1 MGYMASCHFPMLV
14 SPNLGIQ
21 TKRLDCCMDEDS
33 LIVGAG
39 PTGLALAIELR
50 RFGLPVRLIDK
61 AEHPAQW
68 SQALVVQARTL
79 EQFDRYGIA
88 DQAVAQGRKISKA
101 QIWSSAKQIAS
112 LDFGRIPS
120 RFPYLLFL
128 PQNETEELLTAHLRL
143 LGVEIERQVE
153 LTSFENADDDNRIW
167 ATMRHPNGREERAS
181 FRWIVGCDGAHS
193 TVRAGMGV
201 AFEGTTSSLRFQLGD
216 LRLVGDDL
224 PGDELQVHL
233 HRGGDVLAVG
243 RLRDDI
249 YRVVLALH
257 EQQASDQRHLPELKD
272 FNTAFKRCGL
282 NTRAEA
288 AIWKAA
294 FSVNQRKAAQYR
306 QGSVFLAGDAA
317 HIHSPVG
324 GQGMNTGIQD
334 AANLA
339 WKLAAV
345 EQGANARLLDSYNE
359 ERGKVGEELLR
370 GTARG
375 LRLATASNLLLGWVR
390 DFLIHRATQFQMI
403 QTAMG
408 RTISEVS
415 ISYRGSSIVRTQ
427 GVNGPLHVG
436 DRMPDAVCKETG
448 HTLLEALREPKH
460 LLITLD
466 DSFSEIT
473 KGLRQ
478 ITTVALNSRSREWT
492 PSIERL
498 LGTGPKIYLVRPD
511 GYIGFAG
518 KSADALRKYA
528 HEVGLL

>member
-1 MGYMASCHFPMLV
+1 
-14 SPNLGIQ
+14 
-21 TKRLDCCMDEDS
+21 MDEVC

-39 PTGLALAIELR
+39 PTGLALVIECR
-50 RFGLPVRLIDK
+50 RFGLSVRLIDK
-61 AEHPAQW
+61 AEYPAQW
-68 SQALVVQARTL
+68 SQALVVQARTS

-88 DQAVAQGRKISKA
+88 DQAVAQGRKIQKA
-101 QIWSSAKQIAS
+101 KIWSNEKQIAS

-128 PQNETEELLTAHLRL
+128 PQNQTEELLTAHLRS

-153 LTSFENADDDNRIW
+153 LVSFEDAGDENRIW
-167 ATMRHPNGREERAS
+167 ATLRHPDGLHERTS
-181 FRWIVGCDGAHS
+181 FRWLIGCDGAHS

-201 AFEGTTSSLRFQLGD
+201 AFEGTTSSLNFQLGD
-216 LRLVGDDL
+216 LRLAGQDV

-233 HRGGDVLAVG
+233 HQGGDVLALG
-243 RLRDDI
+243 RLREGI

-257 EQQASDQRHLPELKD
+257 RQQTADQQRLPELGD
-272 FNTAFKRCGL
+272 FNRAFKRCGL
-282 NTRAEA
+282 NIVADS
-288 AIWKAA
+288 AIWLAP
-294 FSVNQRKAAQYR
+294 FSVNQRKAAHYR

-345 EQGANARLLDSYNE
+345 EQGADVQLLESYNE
-359 ERGKVGEELLR
+359 ERGKVGEQLLR

-390 DFLIHRATQFQMI
+390 DFVINRATRFERI
-403 QTAMG
+403 QTTMG

-427 GVNGPLHVG
+427 GISGPLRAG

-448 HTLLEALREPKH
+448 HA
-460 LLITLD
+460 
-466 DSFSEIT
+466 
-473 KGLRQ
+473 
-478 ITTVALNSRSREWT
+478 
-492 PSIERL
+492 
-498 LGTGPKIYLVRPD
+498 
-511 GYIGFAG
+511 
-518 KSADALRKYA
+518 
-528 HEVGLL
+528 VGSLA

>member
-1 MGYMASCHFPMLV
+1 MNHEC
-14 SPNLGIQ
+14 
-21 TKRLDCCMDEDS
+21 

-50 RFGLPVRLIDK
+50 RFGLLVRLIDK
-61 AEHPAQW
+61 ADRPAQW

-101 QIWSSAKQIAS
+101 QIWSNTRQIAV
-112 LDFGRIPS
+112 LDFATIPS

-128 PQNETEELLTAHLRL
+128 PQNQTEELLTAHLRS

-153 LTSFENADDDNRIW
+153 LIGFENTDDDIGIS
-167 ATMRHPNGREERAS
+167 AQMGYSDGHEKRER

-201 AFEGTTSSLRFQLGD
+201 AFKGTTSSLNFQLGD
-216 LRLVGDDL
+216 LRLAGQDV
-224 PGDELQVHL
+224 PGDELQIHL
-233 HRGGDVLAVG
+233 HRGGDVLALG
-243 RLRDDI
+243 RLRDGI
-249 YRVVLALH
+249 CRVVLALH
-257 EQQASDQRHLPELKD
+257 RQQTSDQQRVPELED
-272 FNTAFKRCGL
+272 FNAAFKRCGL
-282 NTRAEA
+282 RITAEA
-288 AIWKAA
+288 AIWKAP

-345 EQGANARLLDSYNE
+345 GQGANVRLLDSYNE
-359 ERGKVGEELLR
+359 ERGKVGEQLLR

-375 LRLATASNLLLGWVR
+375 LKLATASNLLLGWVR
-390 DFLIHRATQFQMI
+390 DFLIHTATRFQMV
-403 QTAMG
+403 QTAIG

-415 ISYRGSSIVRTQ
+415 INYRGSSIVRTH
-427 GVNGPLHVG
+427 GVNGPLRAG
-436 DRMPDAVCKETG
+436 DRMPDAMHKETG
-448 HTLLEALREPKH
+448 HTLLAALREPRH
-460 LLITLD
+460 LLITVD
-466 DSFSEIT
+466 HSVPEIT

-478 ITTVALNSRSREWT
+478 ITTTVALESSSREWI

-498 LGTGPKIYLVRPD
+498 LGTGPGIYLVRPD

-518 KSADALRKYA
+518 KSAEALRKYA

>member
-1 MGYMASCHFPMLV
+1 MNHEC
-14 SPNLGIQ
+14 
-21 TKRLDCCMDEDS
+21 

-39 PTGLALAIELR
+39 PTGLALAIECR

-61 AEHPAQW
+61 AERPAQW

-101 QIWSSAKQIAS
+101 QIWSNAKQIAS

-128 PQNETEELLTAHLRL
+128 PQNDTEELLTAHLRS

-153 LTSFENADDDNRIW
+153 LISFEDAGDDNRIW
-167 ATMRHPNGREERAS
+167 VTMQHPEGREERAS
-181 FRWIVGCDGAHS
+181 FRWMAGCDGAHS

-201 AFEGTTSSLRFQLGD
+201 AFEGTTSSLNFQLGD
-216 LRLVGDDL
+216 LRLAGQDV

-233 HRGGDVLAVG
+233 HPGGDVLALG
-243 RLRDDI
+243 RLRDGI
-249 YRVVLALH
+249 CRVVLALH
-257 EQQASDQRHLPELKD
+257 RQQTADQQRMPEFED
-272 FNTAFKRCGL
+272 FNAAFKRCGL
-282 NTRAEA
+282 RITAEA
-288 AIWKAA
+288 AIWKAP
-294 FSVNQRKAAQYR
+294 FSVNQRKASHYR

-345 EQGANARLLDSYNE
+345 EQGANVRLLNSYDE

-370 GTARG
+370 GTALG
-375 LRLATASNLLLGWVR
+375 LRLATASNVLLGGVR
-390 DFLIHRATQFQMI
+390 DFLIHRATQIHMI

-427 GVNGPLHVG
+427 GVNGTLRAG
-436 DRMPDAVCKETG
+436 DRMPDAVCNKTG
-448 HTLLEALREPKH
+448 YTLLAALREPKH
-460 LLITLD
+460 LLITLND
-466 DSFSEIT
+466 FFPEIT

-478 ITTVALNSRSREWT
+478 VATMALNSRSQEWA

-498 LGTGPKIYLVRPD
+498 LGTGPGIYLVRPD

-518 KSADALRKYA
+518 TSAEALRKYA

>member
-1 MGYMASCHFPMLV
+1 MNHEC
-14 SPNLGIQ
+14 
-21 TKRLDCCMDEDS
+21 

-39 PTGLALAIELR
+39 PTGLALAIECR

-61 AEHPAQW
+61 AERPAQW

-101 QIWSSAKQIAS
+101 QIWSNAKQIAS

-128 PQNETEELLTAHLRL
+128 PQNDTEELLTAHLRS

-153 LTSFENADDDNRIW
+153 LISFEDAGDDNRIW
-167 ATMRHPNGREERAS
+167 VTMQHPEGREERAS
-181 FRWIVGCDGAHS
+181 FRWMAGCDGAHS

-201 AFEGTTSSLRFQLGD
+201 AFEGTTSSLNFQLGD
-216 LRLVGDDL
+216 LRLAGQDV

-233 HRGGDVLAVG
+233 HPGGDVLALG
-243 RLRDDI
+243 RLRDGI
-249 YRVVLALH
+249 CRVVLALH
-257 EQQASDQRHLPELKD
+257 RQQTADQQRMPEFED
-272 FNTAFKRCGL
+272 FNAAFKRCGL
-282 NTRAEA
+282 RITAEA
-288 AIWKAA
+288 AIWKAP
-294 FSVNQRKAAQYR
+294 FSVNQRKASHYR

-317 HIHSPVG
+317 HIHSPIG

-345 EQGANARLLDSYNE
+345 GQGANVRLLDSYNE
-359 ERGKVGEELLR
+359 ERGKVGEQLLR

-375 LRLATASNLLLGWVR
+375 LRLATASNLLLVWIR
-390 DFLIHRATQFQMI
+390 DFLIHRATRFQMI
-403 QTAMG
+403 QTAMA

-415 ISYRGSSIVRTQ
+415 INYRGSSIVRRQ
-427 GVNGPLHVG
+427 GIDGPLRAG
-436 DRMPDAVCKETG
+436 DRMPNAVCKETG
-448 HTLLEALREPKH
+448 QTLLAALRESRH
-460 LLITLD
+460 LLVTVD
-466 DSFSEIT
+466 QSVPEIT

-478 ITTVALNSRSREWT
+478 ITTVALKSRSHEWT

-498 LGTGPKIYLVRPD
+498 LGAGPRIYLVRPD

-518 KSADALRKYA
+518 TSAEALRKYA
-528 HEVGLL
+528 PEVGLL

>member
-1 MGYMASCHFPMLV
+1 MNHEC
-14 SPNLGIQ
+14 
-21 TKRLDCCMDEDS
+21 

-50 RFGLPVRLIDK
+50 RFGLLVRLIDK
-61 AEHPAQW
+61 ADRPAQW

-101 QIWSSAKQIAS
+101 QIWSNTRQIAV
-112 LDFGRIPS
+112 LDFATIPS

-128 PQNETEELLTAHLRL
+128 PQNQTEELLTAHLRS

-153 LTSFENADDDNRIW
+153 LIEFENTDDDIGIS
-167 ATMRHPNGREERAS
+167 AQMGYSDGHEKRER
-181 FRWIVGCDGAHS
+181 FRWIVGCDGAYS

-201 AFEGTTSSLRFQLGD
+201 AFKGTTSSLNFQLGD
-216 LRLVGDDL
+216 LRLAGQDV
-224 PGDELQVHL
+224 PGDELQIHL
-233 HRGGDVLAVG
+233 HRGGDVLALG
-243 RLRDDI
+243 RLRDGI
-249 YRVVLALH
+249 CRVVLALH
-257 EQQASDQRHLPELKD
+257 RQQTSDQQRVPELED
-272 FNTAFKRCGL
+272 FNAAFKRCGL
-282 NTRAEA
+282 RITAEA
-288 AIWKAA
+288 AIWKAP

-345 EQGANARLLDSYNE
+345 GQGANVRLLDSYNE
-359 ERGKVGEELLR
+359 ERGKVGEQLLR

-375 LRLATASNLLLGWVR
+375 LKLATASNLLLGWVR
-390 DFLIHRATQFQMI
+390 DFLIHRATQSQRI

-427 GVNGPLHVG
+427 GVNGPLRAG
-436 DRMPDAVCKETG
+436 DRMPDAVSEATG
-448 HTLLEALREPKH
+448 QTLLAALRQPRN
-460 LLITLD
+460 LLITVD
-466 DSFSEIT
+466 QSVPEIT
-473 KGLRQ
+473 KRLRHV
-478 ITTVALNSRSREWT
+478 TTVALKSGSHEWT
-492 PSIERL
+492 PSIEQL
-498 LGTGPKIYLVRPD
+498 LDPGPKLCLVRPD
-511 GYIGFAG
+511 GYIGFVG
-518 KSADALRKYA
+518 KSSEALRKYA

>member
-1 MGYMASCHFPMLV
+1 MRTTI
-14 SPNLGIQ
+14 LGGA
-21 TKRLDCCMDEDS
+21 KSLNFDMDEDS

-39 PTGLALAIELR
+39 PTGLALATELR

-61 AEHPAQW
+61 ADRPAQW

-79 EQFDRYGIA
+79 EQFDPYGIA
-88 DQAVAQGRKISKA
+88 DQVVAQGRKITKA
-101 QIWSSAKQIAS
+101 QIWSNARQIAV
-112 LDFGRIPS
+112 LDFAQIPS

-128 PQNETEELLTAHLRL
+128 PQNETEELLTAHLRS

-153 LTSFENADDDNRIW
+153 LIGFENADDGIGIS
-167 ATMRHPNGREERAS
+167 AKMRYSDGIVERER
-181 FRWIVGCDGAHS
+181 FRWMVGCDGAHS

-201 AFEGTTSSLRFQLGD
+201 AFEGTTSSLNFQLGD
-216 LRLVGDDL
+216 LRLAGQDV

-233 HRGGDVLAVG
+233 HRGGDVLALG
-243 RLRDDI
+243 RLQDDI
-249 YRVVLALH
+249 CRVVLALH
-257 EQQASDQRHLPELKD
+257 RQQTTDQQRVPELED
-272 FNTAFKRCGL
+272 FNTAFKRCSL
-282 NTRAEA
+282 RITAEA
-288 AIWKAA
+288 AIWKAP

-306 QGSVFLAGDAA
+306 QGNVFLAGDAA

-339 WKLAAV
+339 WKLATV
-345 EQGANARLLDSYNE
+345 EQGGHVGLLDSYNE
-359 ERGKVGEELLR
+359 ERGRVGEELLR

-375 LRLATASNLLLGWVR
+375 LRLATTSNLLLERVR
-390 DFLIHRATQFQMI
+390 DFLIHRATQSQRI

-427 GVNGPLHVG
+427 GVNGPLHAR

-448 HTLLEALREPKH
+448 HMLLEALREPSH
-460 LLITLD
+460 LLITVD
-466 DSFSEIT
+466 QSVPEIT

-478 ITTVALNSRSREWT
+478 ITALALKSRSHEWA

-498 LGTGPKIYLVRPD
+498 LGSGPRIYLVRPD

-518 KSADALRKYA
+518 TSAKALRRYA
-528 HEVGLL
+528 HEVGLV

>member
-1 MGYMASCHFPMLV
+1 
-14 SPNLGIQ
+14 
-21 TKRLDCCMDEDS
+21 MDGEC

-61 AEHPAQW
+61 ADRPSQW

-101 QIWSSAKQIAS
+101 QIWSNAKLIAS
-112 LDFGRIPS
+112 LDFGHIPS

-128 PQNETEELLTAHLRL
+128 PQNETEELLTAHLRS

-153 LTSFENADDDNRIW
+153 LIRFDNTDDDIGISAKIRYS
-167 ATMRHPNGREERAS
+167 NGREERER
-181 FRWIVGCDGAHS
+181 FRWMVGCDGAHS

-201 AFEGTTSSLRFQLGD
+201 AFEGTTSSLNFQLGD
-216 LRLVGDDL
+216 LRLAGQDV
-224 PGDELQVHL
+224 PGDELHVHL
-233 HRGGDVLAVG
+233 HRGGDVLALG
-243 RLRDDI
+243 RLRDGI
-249 YRVVLALH
+249 CRVVLALH
-257 EQQASDQRHLPELKD
+257 RQQASDQRRGPELED
-272 FNTAFKRCGL
+272 FNTAFKHCGL
-282 NTRAEA
+282 RISAESA
-288 AIWKAA
+288 TWMAP

-345 EQGANARLLDSYNE
+345 AQGADVRLLDSYNE
-359 ERGKVGEELLR
+359 ERGKVGEQLLR

-375 LRLATASNLLLGWVR
+375 LGLATASNLLLERTR
-390 DFLIHRATQFQMI
+390 DFLIHRATQFQMF
-403 QTAMG
+403 QTAIG

-415 ISYRGSSIVRTQ
+415 INYRESSIVHTQ
-427 GVNGPLHVG
+427 GGHGKLRAG
-436 DRMPDAVCKETG
+436 DRMPDAVCRKTDS
-448 HTLLEALREPKH
+448 TLLAALREPKH
-460 LLITLD
+460 VLITVD
-466 DSFSEIT
+466 HSSPEIA

-478 ITTVALNSRSREWT
+478 VTTLALNSHSHEWT
-492 PSIERL
+492 PSTARL
-498 LGTGPKIYLVRPD
+498 LGTGPRIYMVRPD

-518 KSADALRKYA
+518 KSTEALWKYA
-528 HEVGLL
+528 QEVGLF

>member
-1 MGYMASCHFPMLV
+1 
-14 SPNLGIQ
+14 
-21 TKRLDCCMDEDS
+21 MDEVC

-39 PTGLALAIELR
+39 PTGLALAVELR

-61 AEHPAQW
+61 ADRPAQW

-88 DQAVAQGRKISKA
+88 DQAVDRGRKITKA
-101 QIWSSAKQIAS
+101 QIWSNAKRIAS
-112 LDFGRIPS
+112 LDFGHIPS

-128 PQNETEELLTAHLRL
+128 AQNETEELLTAHLRS

-153 LTSFENADDDNRIW
+153 LIGFENAGDDNRIW
-167 ATMRHPNGREERAS
+167 ATMRHPEEHQERTS
-181 FRWIVGCDGAHS
+181 FRWIVGCDGVHS

-201 AFEGTTSSLRFQLGD
+201 AFEGTTSSLNFQLGD
-216 LRLVGDDL
+216 LRLAGQDV

-233 HRGGDVLAVG
+233 HRGGDVLALG
-243 RLRDDI
+243 RLRDGI
-249 YRVVLALH
+249 CRVVLALH
-257 EQQASDQRHLPELKD
+257 GQQTSDQRRVPELED
-272 FNTAFKRCGL
+272 FNTAFKQRCL
-282 NTRAEA
+282 RITAEA
-288 AIWKAA
+288 AIWKAP

-345 EQGANARLLDSYNE
+345 GQGANVRLLDSYNE
-359 ERGKVGEELLR
+359 ERGKVGEQLLR

-375 LRLATASNLLLGWVR
+375 LRLATASNLLFGRIR
-390 DFLIHRATQFQMI
+390 DFLIRRATQIQMI

-408 RTISEVS
+408 GTISEVS

-427 GVNGPLHVG
+427 GVNGPLHAG
-436 DRMPDAVCKETG
+436 DRMPDAVCRETG

-466 DSFSEIT
+466 DSFPEIT

-478 ITTVALNSRSREWT
+478 IATVALNSGSREWT
-492 PSIERL
+492 PLIERL

>member
-1 MGYMASCHFPMLV
+1 MNHEC
-14 SPNLGIQ
+14 
-21 TKRLDCCMDEDS
+21 

-61 AEHPAQW
+61 ADRPAQW

-101 QIWSSAKQIAS
+101 KIWSNAKQIAS

-143 LGVEIERQVE
+143 LGVEIERHVE
-153 LTSFENADDDNRIW
+153 LISFENVADDIGIS
-167 ATMRHPNGREERAS
+167 AKMRSSDGREEQGR
-181 FRWIVGCDGAHS
+181 FRWMVGCDGAHS

-201 AFEGTTSSLRFQLGD
+201 AFEGTTSSLNFQLGD
-216 LRLVGDDL
+216 LRLVGQDV
-224 PGDELQVHL
+224 PGDELHVHL
-233 HRGGDVLAVG
+233 HHGGDVLALG
-243 RLRDDI
+243 RLRDGI

-257 EQQASDQRHLPELKD
+257 RQQTFDPRRVPELQD
-272 FNTAFKRCGL
+272 FNRAFKRAGL
-282 NTRAEA
+282 TISAESA
-288 AIWKAA
+288 TWMAP

-345 EQGANARLLDSYNE
+345 ELGANARLLDSYNE
-359 ERGKVGEELLR
+359 ERGRVGEQLLS

-375 LRLATASNLLLGWVR
+375 LKLATASNLLLRRIR
-390 DFLIHRATQFQMI
+390 DCVIHCATRFEMV

-408 RTISEVS
+408 RVISEVS
-415 ISYRGSSIVRTQ
+415 INYRGSSIAQTQ
-427 GVNGPLHVG
+427 GSNGPLRAG
-436 DRMPDAVCKETG
+436 DRMPDAMCKVTG
-448 HTLLEALREPKH
+448 QTLLAALREPGH
-460 LLITLD
+460 LLIAVDQSVPEL
-466 DSFSEIT
+466 T
-473 KGLRQ
+473 KDLRQ
-478 ITTVALNSRSREWT
+478 MTTVVINSRSREWT
-492 PSIERL
+492 PSIEQL
-498 LGTGPKIYLVRPD
+498 LGHGPRIYLVRPD
-511 GYIGFAG
+511 GYIGFSG
-518 KSADALRKYA
+518 TSSDALRKYVQQ
-528 HEVGLL
+528 VGLL

>member
-1 MGYMASCHFPMLV
+1 MNHECV
-14 SPNLGIQ
+14 
-21 TKRLDCCMDEDS
+21 
-33 LIVGAG
+33 IVGAG

-61 AEHPAQW
+61 ADRPAQW

-88 DQAVAQGRKISKA
+88 DQAVAQGRKITKA
-101 QIWSSAKQIAS
+101 KIWSNAKQIAS

-128 PQNETEELLTAHLRL
+128 PQKETEELLTAHLRS
-143 LGVEIERQVE
+143 LGVEIERHVE
-153 LTSFENADDDNRIW
+153 LISFENVADDTGIS
-167 ATMRHPNGREERAS
+167 AKMRYSDGREEQGR
-181 FRWIVGCDGAHS
+181 FRWMVGCDGAHS

-201 AFEGTTSSLRFQLGD
+201 AFEGTTSSLNFQLGD
-216 LRLVGDDL
+216 LRLAGQEV
-224 PGDELQVHL
+224 PGDELHVHL
-233 HRGGDVLAVG
+233 HHGGDLLALG
-243 RLRDDI
+243 RLRDGV

-257 EQQASDQRHLPELKD
+257 RQQTFDPRRVPELQD
-272 FNTAFKRCGL
+272 FNRAFKRAGL
-282 NTRAEA
+282 TISAESA
-288 AIWKAA
+288 TWMAP

-345 EQGANARLLDSYNE
+345 EQGANARLLESYNE
-359 ERGKVGEELLR
+359 ERGKVGQQLLR

-375 LRLATASNLLLGWVR
+375 LTLATASNLIVGRMR
-390 DFLIHRATQFQMI
+390 DLVIHCATRFEMV

-415 ISYRGSSIVRTQ
+415 INYRGSSIVRTQ
-427 GVNGPLHVG
+427 GVNATLRAG
-436 DRMPDAVCKETG
+436 DRMPDAVCNETG
-448 HTLLEALREPKH
+448 QTLLATLREPRH
-460 LLITLD
+460 LLITVD
-466 DSFSEIT
+466 HSVPEIT
-473 KGLRQ
+473 TGLKQ
-478 ITTVALNSRSREWT
+478 ITTVALKSRSHEWT

-498 LGTGPKIYLVRPD
+498 LGVGPRIYLVRPD

-518 KSADALRKYA
+518 TSVEALRRYA

>member
-1 MGYMASCHFPMLV
+1 
-14 SPNLGIQ
+14 
-21 TKRLDCCMDEDS
+21 MDEEC

-39 PTGLALAIELR
+39 PTGLTLAIELR
-50 RFGLPVRLIDK
+50 RFGPSVRLIDK

-88 DQAVAQGRKISKA
+88 DEAVAQGRKIAKA
-101 QIWSSAKQIAS
+101 QIWSDAKQIAS
-112 LDFGRIPS
+112 LDFGLIPS
-120 RFPYLLFL
+120 RFSYLLFL
-128 PQNETEELLTAHLRL
+128 PQNETEELLTAKLRS
-143 LGVEIERQVE
+143 LGVEIEREVE
-153 LTSFENADDDNRIW
+153 LISFENAGYDNWIR
-167 ATMRHPNGREERAS
+167 ATLRHVDGREKRTS
-181 FRWIVGCDGAHS
+181 FRWMVGCDGAHS
-193 TVRAGMGV
+193 TVRSGMGV
-201 AFEGTTSSLRFQLGD
+201 AFEGTTSSLNFQLGD
-216 LRLVGDDL
+216 LRLAGQDVPGDD
-224 PGDELQVHL
+224 LQVHL
-233 HRGGDVLAVG
+233 HPGGDVLAMG
-243 RLRDDI
+243 QLRDGI
-249 YRVVLALH
+249 CRVVLALH
-257 EQQASDQRHLPELKD
+257 GQQTSDQRRVPELQD
-272 FNTAFKRCGL
+272 FNTAFKHCGL
-282 NTRAEA
+282 GIVAES
-288 AIWKAA
+288 AIWMAP

-345 EQGANARLLDSYNE
+345 AKGANARLLDSYNE

-375 LRLATASNLLLGWVR
+375 LRLATASNLLLGRMR
-390 DFLIHRATQFQMI
+390 DFVIHRATESQMI
-403 QTAMG
+403 QTAMVQ
-408 RTISEVS
+408 TISEVS

-427 GVNGPLHVG
+427 GVNGTLRGG

-448 HTLLEALREPKH
+448 HTLLAALREAKH

-466 DSFSEIT
+466 HSFPEIT
-473 KGLRQ
+473 KDLRQ
-478 ITTVALNSRSREWT
+478 VTTVALNSHVHQWT
-492 PSIERL
+492 PPIERL
-498 LGTGPKIYLVRPD
+498 LGTGPGIYLVRPD

-518 KSADALRKYA
+518 KSTEALRKHA

>member
-1 MGYMASCHFPMLV
+1 MKHEC
-14 SPNLGIQ
+14 
-21 TKRLDCCMDEDS
+21 

-50 RFGLPVRLIDK
+50 RFGLSVRLIDK
-61 AEHPAQW
+61 ADRAAQW

-79 EQFDRYGIA
+79 EQFDQYGIV

-101 QIWSSAKQIAS
+101 QIWSNAKQIAS
-112 LDFGRIPS
+112 LDFAQIPS

-128 PQNETEELLTAHLRL
+128 PQNEIEELLTAHLRL

-153 LTSFENADDDNRIW
+153 LISFDNPDDGTGIL
-167 ATMRHPNGREERAS
+167 AKMRYLDGREERER
-181 FRWIVGCDGAHS
+181 FRWMVGCDGAHS

-201 AFEGTTSSLRFQLGD
+201 AFEGNTSSLNFQLGD
-216 LRLVGDDL
+216 LRLAGQDV

-233 HRGGDVLAVG
+233 HRGEDVLALG
-243 RLRDDI
+243 RLRDGI
-249 YRVVLALH
+249 CRVVLALH
-257 EQQASDQRHLPELKD
+257 RRQMFDERRVPGLED
-272 FNTAFKRCGL
+272 FDAAFKRSGL
-282 NTRAEA
+282 RISAESA
-288 AIWKAA
+288 TWMAP
-294 FSVNQRKAAQYR
+294 FSVNQRKASQYR

-345 EQGANARLLDSYNE
+345 GQGANVRLLESYNE
-359 ERGKVGEELLR
+359 ERGKVGEQLLR

-375 LRLATASNLLLGWVR
+375 LKLATTSNFLLGWVR
-390 DFLIHRATQFQMI
+390 DFLIHTAIRFQMV
-403 QTAMG
+403 QTAIG

-415 ISYRGSSIVRTQ
+415 INYRGSSIVRTQ
-427 GVNGPLHVG
+427 GGNRPLRAG

-448 HTLLEALREPKH
+448 QTLLAALREPKH
-460 LLITLD
+460 LLITVD
-466 DSFSEIT
+466 GSFPEIT
-473 KGLRQ
+473 NSLRQ
-478 ITTVALNSRSREWT
+478 VATFALSSRSRQWA
-492 PSIERL
+492 PSIKRL
-498 LGTGPKIYLVRPD
+498 LGSGPRIYLVRPD

-518 KSADALRKYA
+518 TSAEALRNYA
-528 HEVGLL
+528 HEVGPL

>member
-1 MGYMASCHFPMLV
+1 
-14 SPNLGIQ
+14 
-21 TKRLDCCMDEDS
+21 
-33 LIVGAG
+33 
-39 PTGLALAIELR
+39 
-50 RFGLPVRLIDK
+50 LIDK
-61 AEHPAQW
+61 ADRPAQW

-88 DQAVAQGRKISKA
+88 DQAVDRGRKITKA
-101 QIWSSAKQIAS
+101 QIWSNAKQIAS
-112 LDFGRIPS
+112 LDFGHIPS

-128 PQNETEELLTAHLRL
+128 PQNETEELLTAHLRS

-153 LTSFENADDDNRIW
+153 LIGFENAGDDHRIW
-167 ATMRHPNGREERAS
+167 ATMRHPEGHQERTS
-181 FRWIVGCDGAHS
+181 FRWIMGCDGAHS

-201 AFEGTTSSLRFQLGD
+201 AFEGTTSSLNFQLGD
-216 LRLVGDDL
+216 LRLAGQDV
-224 PGDELQVHL
+224 PCDELQVHL
-233 HRGGDVLAVG
+233 HRGGDVLALG
-243 RLRDDI
+243 RLRDGI
-249 YRVVLALH
+249 CRVVLALH
-257 EQQASDQRHLPELKD
+257 RQQTSDQRCVPELED
-272 FNTAFKRCGL
+272 FNTAFKQCGL
-282 NTRAEA
+282 RITAEA
-288 AIWKAA
+288 AIWKAP

-345 EQGANARLLDSYNE
+345 GQGANVRLLDSYNE
-359 ERGKVGEELLR
+359 ERGKVGEQLLC
-370 GTARG
+370 GTAHG
-375 LRLATASNLLLGWVR
+375 LRLATASNLLFGRTR

-427 GVNGPLHVG
+427 GVNGKLRAG
-436 DRMPDAVCKETG
+436 DRMPDAVCRETG
-448 HTLLEALREPKH
+448 NTLLAALREPKH
-460 LLITLD
+460 LLITVD
-466 DSFSEIT
+466 HSFPEIT
-473 KGLRQ
+473 KGLTQ
-478 ITTVALNSRSREWT
+478 VAIIALNSRSHEWT

-498 LGTGPKIYLVRPD
+498 LATGPRIYLVRPD

-518 KSADALRKYA
+518 KSAEALRKYA

>member
-1 MGYMASCHFPMLV
+1 MNYEC
-14 SPNLGIQ
+14 
-21 TKRLDCCMDEDS
+21 

-61 AEHPAQW
+61 ADRPAQW

-101 QIWSSAKQIAS
+101 KIWSNAKQIAS

-128 PQNETEELLTAHLRL
+128 PQNETEELLTAHLRS

-153 LTSFENADDDNRIW
+153 LISFENVADDIGLS
-167 ATMRHPNGREERAS
+167 AKMRYSDGREERER
-181 FRWIVGCDGAHS
+181 FRWMVGCDGAHS

-201 AFEGTTSSLRFQLGD
+201 AFEGTTSSLNFQLGD
-216 LRLVGDDL
+216 LRLAGQDV

-233 HRGGDVLAVG
+233 HRGGDVLALG
-243 RLRDDI
+243 RLQDGI
-249 YRVVLALH
+249 CRVVLALH
-257 EQQASDQRHLPELKD
+257 RQQTTDQQRVPELED

-282 NTRAEA
+282 RISTESATWMA
-288 AIWKAA
+288 P
-294 FSVNQRKAAQYR
+294 FSVNQRKAAHYR

-345 EQGANARLLDSYNE
+345 EHGAHVRLLDSYNK
-359 ERGKVGEELLR
+359 ERGKVGEQLLR

-375 LRLATASNLLLGWVR
+375 LRLATASNLLFVWIR
-390 DFLIHRATQFQMI
+390 DFLIHRATRFQMI
-403 QTAMG
+403 QNAMG
-408 RTISEVS
+408 RAISEVS
-415 ISYRGSSIVRTQ
+415 INYRGSSIVRTQ
-427 GVNGPLHVG
+427 GVNGPLRAG
-436 DRMPDAVCKETG
+436 DRLPDAVCKETG
-448 HTLLEALREPKH
+448 QTLLEALREPRH
-460 LLITLD
+460 LLITVD
-466 DSFSEIT
+466 QSIPEIT
-473 KGLRQ
+473 KGLRR
-478 ITTVALNSRSREWT
+478 ITTVALKSGSHEWT
-492 PSIERL
+492 PSIEQL

-511 GYIGFAG
+511 GYIGFVG
-518 KSADALRKYA
+518 TSSEALWKYA

>member
-1 MGYMASCHFPMLV
+1 MNHEY
-14 SPNLGIQ
+14 
-21 TKRLDCCMDEDS
+21 

-61 AEHPAQW
+61 AERPAQW

-101 QIWSSAKQIAS
+101 QIWSNAKQIAS

-128 PQNETEELLTAHLRL
+128 PQNDTEKLLTAHLRS

-153 LTSFENADDDNRIW
+153 LISFENAGDDNRIW
-167 ATMRHPNGREERAS
+167 VTMRHPEGREERAS
-181 FRWIVGCDGAHS
+181 FRWMAGCDGAHS

-201 AFEGTTSSLRFQLGD
+201 AFEGTTSSLNFQLGD
-216 LRLVGDDL
+216 LRLAGQDV

-233 HRGGDVLAVG
+233 HPGGDVLALG
-243 RLRDDI
+243 RLRDGI
-249 YRVVLALH
+249 CRVVLALH
-257 EQQASDQRHLPELKD
+257 PQQTSDQRRVPELED

-282 NTRAEA
+282 SIVAES
-288 AIWKAA
+288 AIWMTP

-306 QGSVFLAGDAA
+306 QESVFLAGDAA

-345 EQGANARLLDSYNE
+345 EQGANVRLLDSYNE
-359 ERGKVGEELLR
+359 ERGKLGEQLLR

-390 DFLIHRATQFQMI
+390 DFLINRATQLQMI

-427 GVNGPLHVG
+427 GVNGPLRAG
-436 DRMPDAVCKETG
+436 DRMPDAVSEATG
-448 HTLLEALREPKH
+448 QTLLAALRQPRN
-460 LLITLD
+460 LLITVD
-466 DSFSEIT
+466 QSVPEIT
-473 KGLRQ
+473 KRLRHV
-478 ITTVALNSRSREWT
+478 TTVALKSGSHEWT
-492 PSIERL
+492 PSIEQL
-498 LGTGPKIYLVRPD
+498 LDPGPKLCLVRPD
-511 GYIGFAG
+511 GYIGFVG
-518 KSADALRKYA
+518 KSSEALRKYA